1 MGTSSPEVSFERDIK
16 SLFREKD
23 RQSMDFAFDLW
34 DYDDVQDN
42 AQSILARLAAG
53 EMPCDGAWPEER
65 VALFRGWVEAGTP
78 A

>member
-42 AQSILARLAAG
+42 AQGILTRLTAG
-53 EMPCDGAWPEER
+53 DMPCDGAWPEER
-65 VALFRGWVEAGTP
+65 VALFRGWVEAGMP